1 MRTQDMPVV
10 DLTGDPRERGRIYG
24 ESQRARIAGILECWY
39 GDIAATHKIKPES
52 YIADFLAE
60 TSFLPAI
67 EKHTPDAM
75 EEVRGMAEGAGVSE
89 AVMLAFNCM
98 DEEWWY
104 GRERLARSSGGRG
117 DDGEHCSALAVTGQ
131 AGLPTYVAQTMDIA
145 GWSDGY
151 QVLLRH
157 HDDGT
162 GITSLMFSVAGMLM
176 LTGMNDAGVAVCCN
190 TLLQLERRRDGL
202 PVQFVT
208 RGILAQKSFD
218 DAVAFTRAVP
228 HASGQNYTIGAAGR
242 VASLE
247 CSANKVAAYVP
258 GEDKGR
264 VWHTNHPFAND
275 DITHGAG
282 SPLEEGGA
290 MASANTLARYDCL
303 TRRIGSGRITPEI
316 IKATLASRDDAD
328 HPVSRTV
335 APGQVNV
342 IGFTAGAMVYVMENP
357 PRMELAAGPPCSTDF
372 LPFAFSDR
380 TVAAAE

>member
-10 DLTGDPRERGRIYG
+10 DLTGSARQRGRIYG
-24 ESQRARIAGILECWY
+24 ESQRERIAGILTCWY
-39 GDIAATHKIKPES
+39 GDIEQTHKVAPQD
-52 YIADFLAE
+52 YIADFMAQ
-60 TSFLPAI
+60 TAFVPTI
-67 EKHTPDAM
+67 EKFTPDAM

-89 AVMLAFNCM
+89 EVMLAFNCM

-104 GRERLARSSGGRG
+104 GRERLARSGGGKG
-117 DDGEHCSALAVTGQ
+117 DDGEHCSAMGIAGQ
-131 AGLPTYVAQTMDIA
+131 PGLPTYVAQTMDIA
-145 GWSDGY
+145 GWSEGY

-157 HDDGT
+157 RDEAT

-208 RGILAQKSFD
+208 RGILAQKSFEE
-218 DAVAFTRAVP
+218 AVAFTRAVP
-228 HASGQNYTIGAAGR
+228 HASGQNYTIGAAGQ
-242 VASLE
+242 VVSLE
-247 CSANKVAAYVP
+247 CSANRVAAYVP
-258 GEDKGR
+258 GQDAGR

-275 DITHGAG
+275 DVTRGAG

-303 TRRIGSGRITPEI
+303 TRRIGQGRVTPEI
-316 IKATLASRDDAD
+316 IKATLASHDDAE

-335 APGQVNV
+335 APGQTNV
-342 IGFTAGAMVYVMENP
+342 IGFTAGAMVYVLENP
-357 PRMELAAGPPCSTDF
+357 PHMELAAGPPCSTDF
-372 LPFAFSDR
+372 LPFGFANAA
-380 TVAAAE
+380 VAAAE